1 MSAPLLLGP
10 WANFY
15 LMIGPAA
22 ASLTGLMFV
31 VITLVVNAN
40 RERRSGEGIATFSTP
55 TVAHFAGVLIISAVM
70 VAPWHVVSYPAII
83 FSAAGLI
90 GTIYV
95 SVLIA
100 RTVRMTLY
108 QADVEDWIWYNV
120 VPLLSYLL
128 VLAGGLL
135 LLGHSSTGPFMI
147 AAASVLFVAAG
158 IHNAWDIIVYL
169 TVARDEEQ
177 EPN

>member
-1 MSAPLLLGP
+1 VSAPLLGP
-10 WANFY
+10 WTNFY
-15 LMIGPAA
+15 MMIGPAA

-31 VITLVVNAN
+31 VITLVVNAD
-40 RERRSGEGIATFSTP
+40 RDRRSRDGIATFSTP

-70 VAPWHVVSYPAII
+70 LAPWHAISHPAII
-83 FSAAGLI
+83 FALAGLI
-90 GTIYV
+90 GTVYV

-108 QADVEDWIWYNV
+108 QADVEDWVWYNV

-128 VLAGGLL
+128 IFGGGLL
-135 LLGHSSTGPFMI
+135 LLWHSVTGPFMI
-147 AAASVLFVAAG
+147 ALASVLFVAAG

-169 TVARDEEQ
+169 TVARKDEAERD
-177 EPN
+177 